1 MLKRKHLRGSIKK
14 YVENAPLL
22 NVFLK
27 KTVLMYYIM
36 HKQLFNE
43 IQIFIELIEHF
54 CYMT

>member
-1 MLKRKHLRGSIKK
+1 MLKRKHSRGSIKK

-43 IQIFIELIEHF
+43 IQFFIELIEHF
-54 CYMT
+54 RYMT

>member
-27 KTVLMYYIM
+27 NNAYVLYYA
-36 HKQLFNE
+36 QLFNE
-43 IQIFIELIEHF
+43 IQIFIELIE
-54 CYMT
+54 